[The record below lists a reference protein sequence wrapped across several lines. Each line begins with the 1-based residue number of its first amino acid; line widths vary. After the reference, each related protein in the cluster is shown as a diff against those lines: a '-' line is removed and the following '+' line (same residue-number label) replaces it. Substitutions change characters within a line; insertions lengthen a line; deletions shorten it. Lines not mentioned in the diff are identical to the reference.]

1 MSEHASVSGDQIES
15 QTDRASNGQPS
26 KGKARDMMQI
36 ETIKELDEI
45 VSAFIAQK
53 SSIHDAC
60 RLLTTTLDENPS
72 LTGEQRSA
80 TYRTYGGCLEEAY
93 AARLRAIALGE
104 QEPRRPL
111 GGAVAPAEA

>member
-1 MSEHASVSGDQIES
+1 
-15 QTDRASNGQPS
+15 
-26 KGKARDMMQI
+26 MQI

-60 RLLTTTLDENPS
+60 QLLTTTLDENPS
-72 LTGEQRSA
+72 LTGEQCSA

-93 AARLRAIALGE
+93 AARMQAIA
-104 QEPRRPL
+104 
-111 GGAVAPAEA
+111 